1 MNKNSFDKTYYSF
14 YGFNQSLEEHMM
26 KKFVVHVD
34 EGEI

>member
-14 YGFNQSLEEHMM
+14 YDFNQSLEKHMM

-34 EGEI
+34 DGET